1 MAKISFI
8 LSMVRT
14 INEFDSRTKCMI
26 DQYNEYI
33 SDIGMQINGYL
44 TLSENIADNGGL
56 KHAYRVGQTHFKII
70 IESIHFR
77 SILFYF
83 FCYER
88 LIKVCR
94 S

>member
-70 IESIHFR
+70 IELSDLLC
-77 SILFYF
+77 LFVYF
-83 FCYER
+83 
-88 LIKVCR
+88 
-94 S
+94 